1 MTWILYEIQIS
12 VSVKYYWNMVMLI
25 CLCIVYSCFHDTMVE
40 LRSYN
45 RDYRAHKIFTVW
57 IFIGEIPQLLF
68 WTKGYII
75 ILKVPEIYLKRCV
88 CGVCV
93 FRNSL
98 EKFFDS
104 LNDLVLK
111 PILPGLR
118 IRCPLSLKIISGKT
132 ISASRGGSTSWKL
145 GWRTELL
152 DGQQNQVLLKPQL
165 LFRWTDL
172 INYRPFPA

>member
-25 CLCIVYSCFHDTMVE
+25 YLCIVYSCFHDTMVE

-57 IFIGEIPQLLF
+57 IFTGEVPQPLF
-68 WTKGYII
+68 WTKGYVI
-75 ILKVPEIYLKRCV
+75 ILNVPEIYLKRRCV
-88 CGVCV
+88 CVRV
-93 FRNSL
+93 FL
-98 EKFFDS
+98 EI
-104 LNDLVLK
+104 LLRNDLVLK

-118 IRCPLSLKIISGKT
+118 IKCPLSLKTISGKT
-132 ISASRGGSTSWKL
+132 ISASRGRSTSWKL

-152 DGQQNQVLLKPQL
+152 DGQQNWVLLKPQL
-165 LFRWTDL
+165 LFILIDL
-172 INYRPFPA
+172 IDNRPFPV